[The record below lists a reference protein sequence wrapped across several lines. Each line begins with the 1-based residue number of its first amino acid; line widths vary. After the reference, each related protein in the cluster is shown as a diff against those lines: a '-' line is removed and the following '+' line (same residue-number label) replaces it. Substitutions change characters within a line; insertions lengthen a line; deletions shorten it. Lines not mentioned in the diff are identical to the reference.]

1 MEIRTIIVDDEPLA
15 REELRFLLKAF
26 SEIRIVGEAAHGA
39 EAVALIERSA
49 PDLVFLDIQMPGM
62 DGFQVVQEL
71 MDRGRPPTLI
81 FVTAY
86 DQYALKAFEV
96 NALDYLLKP
105 VDKDRLEKAICRARE
120 QLEARMD
127 VSGKLEQLLRSIEAR
142 PRTLSRLSVRRQGHL
157 VPVDVKDIVYAH
169 ISDGVV
175 YVVTEEADTHHPRE
189 EMTSYRTLEAL
200 ESDLDPQTFL
210 RVHRSF
216 IANLDLIA
224 EIIPWFAGTYRL
236 KMNDGK
242 GSEVPLSRGRAKKLR
257 EVLKW

>member
-26 SEIRIVGEAAHGA
+26 ADIRIIGEAANGP

-49 PDLVFLDIQMPGM
+49 PDLVLLDIQMPGM

-71 MDRGRPPTLI
+71 IARGHPPTLV

-105 VDKDRLEKAICRARE
+105 VDRDRLEKAIRRVRE
-120 QLEARMD
+120 QIEARMD
-127 VSGKLEQLLRSIEAR
+127 VSGKLEQLLRSIDAR
-142 PRTLSRLSVRRQGHL
+142 HRTLSRLSVRRRGHL
-157 VPVDVKDIVYAH
+157 VPVDVGDIVYAY

-175 YVVTEEADTHHPRE
+175 YVVTEEME

-200 ESDLDPQTFL
+200 ESDLDPRMFL

-216 IANLDLIA
+216 IANLDRIA

>member
-15 REELRFLLKAF
+15 REELRFQLTAF
-26 SEIRIVGEAAHGA
+26 PEMRIVGEASHGA
-39 EAVALIERSA
+39 EAVALIERTA

-71 MDRGRPPTLI
+71 ILQGRPPILV

-86 DQYALKAFEV
+86 DQYALRAFEV

-105 VDKDRLEKAICRARE
+105 VDQDRLQRTMVRVRE
-120 QLEARMD
+120 QTEARMD
-127 VSGKLEQLLRSIEAR
+127 LSGQLSHLLRALDLR
-142 PRTLSRLSVRRQGHL
+142 PQSLSRLSVRRDGRL
-157 VPVDVKDIVYAH
+157 FPVDVGDMVYAR

-175 YVVTEEADTHHPRE
+175 CIATDGVEEI
-189 EMTSYRTLEAL
+189 TSYRTLDAL

-210 RVHRSF
+210 RVHRSYLV
-216 IANLDLIA
+216 NLSCIV

-236 KMNDGK
+236 KMNDEK
-242 GSEVPLSRGRAKKLR
+242 ASELPLSRARVKKLR
-257 EVLKW
+257 ERLKW

>member
-26 SEIRIVGEAAHGA
+26 AEIRIVGEAAHGA

-96 NALDYLLKP
+96 HALDYLLKP

-120 QLEARMD
+120 QIEARMD
-127 VSGKLEQLLRSIEAR
+127 LSEQLEQLLRSIDAHS
-142 PRTLSRLSVRRQGHL
+142 RTLSRLSVRRQGHL

-216 IANLDLIA
+216 IANLDRIA

-242 GSEVPLSRGRAKKLR
+242 RSEVPLSRGRTKKLR

>member
-15 REELRFLLKAF
+15 REELRFLLKPF
-26 SEIRIVGEAAHGA
+26 PKIRIIAEASHGS
-39 EAVALIERSA
+39 EAVALIERTA

-62 DGFQVVQEL
+62 DGFQVVQKL
-71 MDRGRPPTLI
+71 ILRGRPPILI

-105 VDKDRLEKAICRARE
+105 VDSDRLEKTMSRVRE
-120 QLEARMD
+120 QIEARMD
-127 VSGKLEQLLRSIEAR
+127 LSEKLKQLLSSMDAR
-142 PRTLSRLSVRRQGHL
+142 PQPLSRLSVRREGRL
-157 VPVDVKDIVYAH
+157 VPVNVGDIVYAR
-169 ISDGVV
+169 ISDGEVTIA
-175 YVVTEEADTHHPRE
+175 TEEAE
-189 EMTSYRTLEAL
+189 AITSYRTLDEL

-216 IANLDLIA
+216 IANLSRIA

-242 GSEVPLSRGRAKKLR
+242 GSEVPLSRARVKKLR
-257 EVLKW
+257 KLLKW

>member
-1 MEIRTIIVDDEPLA
+1 MEIRTVIVDDEPLA
-15 REELRFLLKAF
+15 REELRFLLKPF
-26 SEIRIVGEAAHGA
+26 PRIRIVGEASHGS
-39 EAVALIERSA
+39 EAVALIERTA

-71 MDRGRPPTLI
+71 IVRGRPPILI

-105 VDKDRLEKAICRARE
+105 VDTDRLEKTIARVRV
-120 QLEARMD
+120 QIEARMD
-127 VSGKLEQLLRSIEAR
+127 LSGKLEQLLRSMDAR
-142 PRTLSRLSVRRQGHL
+142 RQTLSRLSVRREGRL
-157 VPVDVKDIVYAH
+157 VPINVSDIVYAR
-169 ISDGVV
+169 ISGGIVSIA
-175 YVVTEEADTHHPRE
+175 TEKAEDI
-189 EMTSYRTLEAL
+189 TSYRTLDEL

-210 RVHRSF
+210 RVHRSYL
-216 IANLDLIA
+216 ANLSRIA

-242 GSEVPLSRGRAKKLR
+242 GSEVPLSRARVKNLR
-257 EVLKW
+257 ELLKW

>member
-1 MEIRTIIVDDEPLA
+1 VDDEPLA

-26 SEIRIVGEAAHGA
+26 SEIRIVGEASHGS
-39 EAVALIERSA
+39 EAVALIGRSA

-71 MDRGRPPTLI
+71 IVRGRPPILV

-105 VDKDRLEKAICRARE
+105 VDRDRLKKAIYRVRE
-120 QLEARMD
+120 QIEARMD
-127 VSGKLEQLLRSIEAR
+127 VSGKLEQLLRSMDTR
-142 PRTLSRLSVRRQGHL
+142 PRYLSRLSVRRQGHL
-157 VPVDVKDIVYAH
+157 VPVDVEDIVYVH

-175 YVVTEEADTHHPRE
+175 YIVTEEAE
-189 EMTSYRTLEAL
+189 ESTSYRTLEEL

-216 IANLDLIA
+216 IANLGRIA

-242 GSEVPLSRGRAKKLR
+242 ASEVPLSRGRAKKLR